1 MINLNPFPYINGAY
15 CRNATGIELLVY
27 NKYSGE
33 LMARIPQVSE
43 KEIEL
48 AIASSIQA
56 FREMKAMLPAKRIE
70 ILEKLKFLLQQQQ
83 DEFAS
88 LICSEAGKP
97 LFYAK
102 QEMERCIKTIQAGI
116 REAGNASGESLPV
129 LDARKFAFTQRFP
142 TGPVLGITPFNFP
155 LNLALHKIIPA
166 IAVGT
171 SIVLKAPP
179 QAPLSLL
186 KFAELIS
193 EAGAPA
199 GTVNVLVCENALAE
213 KLVRDDRFAVLSFT
227 GSDKVG
233 WYLKSI
239 SGKKKVLLELGG
251 NAPAIVDE
259 TADIRMAA
267 QQIAYGAFLYAGQ
280 ICISTQKIFVAEAVA
295 DNFRD
300 LLLSETNAVKSGN
313 PETEGVINGPLID
326 QASMERTVDR
336 VNEAL
341 RCGATLLSGGKILN
355 PESRI
360 FAPTI
365 VSNVDPSLSLQKDEA
380 FAPIAIL
387 ETVRNTE
394 HAVKLA
400 NNSRFGLQCGIFCT
414 DVEAFKIAYS
424 ELEYAAVLLNS
435 APGFRLDHLPYG
447 GIKDSGQGREGIR
460 YAMQEYTESRLA
472 II

>member
-1 MINLNPFPYINGAY
+1 MINLNPFPYINGNY
-15 CRNATGIELLVY
+15 CRNATGNELLVY

-33 LMARIPQVSE
+33 LMARVPQVSE
-43 KEIEL
+43 KEIEPT
-48 AIASSIQA
+48 IASSIKA
-56 FREMKAMLPAKRIE
+56 FKELRTILPAKRIE
-70 ILEKLKFLLQQQQ
+70 ILENLKLLLQQQKE
-83 DEFAS
+83 EFAQ

-97 LFYAK
+97 HFYAK
-102 QEMERCIKTIQAGI
+102 QEVERCLKTIQAGI
-116 REAGNASGESLPV
+116 RETGNASGESLNV
-129 LDARKFAFTQRFP
+129 LDDRKFAFTQRFA

-179 QAPLSLL
+179 QAPLTLL
-186 KFAELIS
+186 KFAELIT
-193 EAGAPA
+193 EAGAPS
-199 GTVNVLVCENALAE
+199 GTVNVLVCENSLAE
-213 KLVRDDRFAVLSFT
+213 KMVRDDRFSVLSFT

-251 NAPAIVDE
+251 NAPAIVDA
-259 TADIRMAA
+259 TANLHQAA

-313 PETEGVINGPLID
+313 PETDGVINGPLID
-326 QASMERTVDR
+326 QTVVERTVNRID
-336 VNEAL
+336 EAL
-341 RCGATLLSGGKILN
+341 RCGANLLSGGKILN
-355 PESRI
+355 AESRI

-365 VSNVDPSLSLQKDEA
+365 ISHVDPALSLQKDEV
-380 FAPIAIL
+380 FAPVAIL

-400 NNSRFGLQCGIFCT
+400 NNSRFGLQCGVFCSDT
-414 DVEAFKIAYS
+414 EVFKTAYH